1 MAKKALRN
9 KAAEKPKFSTRGYNR
24 CKLCGRPKAYI
35 RQFGMCRLCF
45 REQAHKGNLPG
56 ITKASW

>member
-1 MAKKALRN
+1 MAKLALIL
-9 KAAEKPKFSTRGYNR
+9 KSQKVPKYPSRGYHR

-35 RQFGMCRLCF
+35 RLFGMCRLCF

-56 ITKASW
+56 VTKAS

>member
-1 MAKKALRN
+1 MAKKGLIL
-9 KAAEKPKFSTRGYNR
+9 KSLKVPKFSTRAHNR

-56 ITKASW
+56 VTKASW